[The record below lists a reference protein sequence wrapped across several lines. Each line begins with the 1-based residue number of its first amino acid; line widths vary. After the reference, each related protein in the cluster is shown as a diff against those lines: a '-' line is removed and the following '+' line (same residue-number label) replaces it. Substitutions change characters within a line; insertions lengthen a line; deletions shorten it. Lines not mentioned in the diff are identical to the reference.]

1 MTIQSK
7 QIIKAAVAATA
18 LVVTVATTAV
28 TLGPRAPEPTQRET
42 PQARRFDAPPLR
54 LAIPLLNT
62 GVPSR
67 QKEQVARRI
76 WPELRNAESVRIAVK
91 LKEAIDHLGTF
102 EEVVVSPDAS
112 TSADFYLLA
121 RIRLSNGE
129 DMNLSW
135 LLMDATQTAW
145 IPSGCDG
152 SSRCWRREHHRLW
165 EGWHDINDAAANDPF
180 DPVYAKVADQIHRK
194 LTDLK
199 RRHERQRKKNERLIA
214 KGHSPRLSE
223 LESAAHMR
231 DVVFAAYFAPDIYG
245 NAFKEQ
251 RGQLKLAYLPSQDDD
266 DWTRIESIRTR
277 DERFA
282 TLVSE
287 QYGSLA
293 EQMHRPYSDWQKDN
307 FPLAREARLARREA
321 TWSAVAGAIGAAGA
335 VAAAADEDN
344 PNSEKTAAVLA
355 AASAAAIANSVYER
369 KKASAIH
376 DQINEIGATVQGAL
390 RPMVV
395 ETQERTVTLTGTA
408 QDQFLQWRALLQE
421 LYANTATDIEA
432 VRLADDSGS

>member
-1 MTIQSK
+1 MSIRRK
-7 QIIKAAVAATA
+7 PIIKAAVAASA
-18 LVVTVATTAV
+18 LIATIATTAV
-28 TLGPRAPEPTQRET
+28 TLGPRAPEPTKRDT
-42 PQARRFDAPPLR
+42 PQARQLDAPPLR

-67 QKEQVARRI
+67 QEEQVKRRI

-91 LKEAIDHLGTF
+91 LKDAIERRGTF
-102 EEVVVSPDAS
+102 DNVVVSPDTS

-129 DMNLSW
+129 DLNLSW

-145 IPSGCDG
+145 LPSGCDG
-152 SSRCWRREHHRLW
+152 SSKCWRREHHRVW
-165 EGWHDINDAAANDPF
+165 DGWHDVNSAAAKDPF
-180 DPVYAKVADQIHRK
+180 DPLYAKVADQIHRK
-194 LTDLK
+194 LADLK
-199 RRHERQRKKNERLIA
+199 RRHERQQKRNKQLIA
-214 KGHSPRLSE
+214 KRRSPKLSE
-223 LESAAHMR
+223 LDAAAHMR
-231 DVVFAAYFAPDIYG
+231 DIVFAAYFAPDVYG
-245 NAFKEQ
+245 DAFKEQ
-251 RGQLKLAYLPSQDDD
+251 RGRLKLAYLPSQDDD
-266 DWTRIESIRTR
+266 DWTRIESIRAR

-287 QYGSLA
+287 QYDGLA
-293 EQMHRPYSDWQKDN
+293 EQMHKPYSDWQTDN
-307 FPLAREARLARREA
+307 FSLAREARLARREA

-335 VAAAADEDN
+335 VAAAADEGN
-344 PNSEKTAAVLA
+344 PNSKEAAAVLA
-355 AASAAAIANSVYER
+355 AASAAAIANSVRER
-369 KKASAIH
+369 RKAGAIH

-390 RPMVV
+390 QPLVV

-432 VRLADDSGS
+432 VRFAGDGS